1 MDQPPTAPSSPA
13 PILDTVNITE
23 EMQRAYIDYSMSVIV
38 GRALPDVRD
47 GLKPGARRI
56 LFSMHQMG
64 LHPNRPFKKCAYI
77 VGDVLG
83 KYHPHGDSAVYET
96 LVRMA
101 QPFAMRY
108 PLVDGQGNFGSIDGD
123 NAAAYRYTEARLT
136 SIAEELLADIEKET
150 VTMVSNYNGE
160 LLEPSVLP
168 ARLPNLL
175 MNGSTGIAV
184 GMSTNIPPHNL
195 GELVDALVLL
205 IDNPAATVE
214 DLMRAV
220 KGPDFPTGGLICGL
234 APIADMYRTGRGQL
248 TVRGRAEIEEGR
260 GGREMIVITEIPY
273 AVNKA
278 ALVSQI
284 ADLVNEKTLE
294 GIADIRDESNKN
306 GIRIVIELK
315 RGAIARVVLNNLYR
329 HTALQTT
336 FGAILLALDNG
347 QPRIMT
353 LKELLQGFL
362 AHRFDVITRRSRFEL
377 RKAEERAHILE
388 GLKIAIDHLDA
399 IVRTIREA
407 PNREAASAALVA
419 RFGLTPIQAG
429 AILDMRLYQLTALE
443 RDRLEAEYLEL
454 IKQISY
460 LRDLLATPR
469 KIYALIR
476 DDLLDMKRLYGD
488 GRLTDLVPQEGEM
501 RTEDLIADRPVVITI
516 SHRGY
521 IKRVPVQV
529 YKEQRR
535 GGRGVTGVTNRE
547 EDYVEHL
554 FVASTHESL
563 LVFTTLGRVY
573 AVRVC
578 EIPEASRQAQG
589 KAIVNLLELR
599 ENEKIAAVLPIRHFD
614 GGRFIL
620 FATEQGLVKK
630 TPLAD
635 FRNIRRGGLI
645 AIALQENDRLI
656 QVRLTQGQDHILLA
670 TRHGMV
676 IRFPEPQ
683 SAPWAATPLASE
695 GSNWKPVT
703 SSKAW
708 IWWRKAPPSFWPRKT
723 ATASGPNSMN
733 SEPSIVA
740 ARA

>member
-362 AHRFDVITRRSRFEL
+362 AHRFDVAPASNCEKPKNGPIFSKDSRL
-377 RKAEERAHILE
+377 
-388 GLKIAIDHLDA
+388 
-399 IVRTIREA
+399 
-407 PNREAASAALVA
+407 
-419 RFGLTPIQAG
+419 
-429 AILDMRLYQLTALE
+429 
-443 RDRLEAEYLEL
+443 
-454 IKQISY
+454 
-460 LRDLLATPR
+460 
-469 KIYALIR
+469 
-476 DDLLDMKRLYGD
+476 
-488 GRLTDLVPQEGEM
+488 RLTISMPSSAPSVKPPTGK
-501 RTEDLIADRPVVITI
+501 RPARP
-516 SHRGY
+516 SS
-521 IKRVPVQV
+521 RVSVSPPSRP
-529 YKEQRR
+529 EPSWIC
-535 GGRGVTGVTNRE
+535 
-547 EDYVEHL
+547 
-554 FVASTHESL
+554 ASTSS
-563 LVFTTLGRVY
+563 
-573 AVRVC
+573 
-578 EIPEASRQAQG
+578 P
-589 KAIVNLLELR
+589 
-599 ENEKIAAVLPIRHFD
+599 
-614 GGRFIL
+614 
-620 FATEQGLVKK
+620 
-630 TPLAD
+630 
-635 FRNIRRGGLI
+635 
-645 AIALQENDRLI
+645 
-656 QVRLTQGQDHILLA
+656 
-670 TRHGMV
+670 
-676 IRFPEPQ
+676 
-683 SAPWAATPLASE
+683 PWNGT
-695 GSNWKPVT
+695 GWKPNT
-703 SSKAW
+703 S
-708 IWWRKAPPSFWPRKT
+708 
-723 ATASGPNSMN
+723 N
-733 SEPSIVA
+733 
-740 ARA
+740 